1 MENTNK
7 NQGYWKFPW
16 IYQFLLTIYPQLQS
30 HSKGTKQTEE
40 QKEMEMGGRTSK
52 GIQRTQGKDHK
63 STGSFSTKKRGKI

>member
-7 NQGYWKFPW
+7 SQGYWKFPW

-52 GIQRTQGKDHK
+52 VIQRTQGKDHK